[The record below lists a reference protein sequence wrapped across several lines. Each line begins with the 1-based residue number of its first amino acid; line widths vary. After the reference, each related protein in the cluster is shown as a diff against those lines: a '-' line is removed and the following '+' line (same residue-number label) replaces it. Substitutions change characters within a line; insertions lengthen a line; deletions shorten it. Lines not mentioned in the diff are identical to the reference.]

1 MRYLN
6 LLVVIFLFCC
16 SKKTEKNSLYYFS
29 NLQFTL
35 DTINIDSGNEIIYL
49 NNNLFGS
56 DVTNYKKYLYNF
68 NWTDHSLEK
77 INLDD
82 FRLEEKIQFEK
93 EGPNG
98 TGQFLGRIT
107 LLGEKQFTVE
117 NINRVELFSLDGKK
131 LKIIPL
137 DKFLIEPGINEH
149 VLSSPIL
156 DEETYRL
163 YVLTDRIE
171 SNNYTFGIFNLQNNE
186 ALRMPLK
193 SLENPNSYTFTLRMG
208 KATIIVYPK
217 IGIEKFGTKVV
228 ISNQINSS
236 FTILETSID
245 SLYSKTY
252 KSHLTADSKKSNYK
266 TEHESV
272 EGMEE
277 EYARF
282 LQDINFIPPFWDEK
296 NELFYRF
303 SYYEIESQDINDEDV
318 KIKVYLTIFDN
329 DLNFLGEFYV
339 PQLKT
344 IRGDIS
350 FREFP
355 KHFAKDGKIW
365 IYENINDE
373 LAFVRLS
380 IHKEIPN
387 K

>member
-1 MRYLN
+1 MRYLY
-6 LLVVIFLFCC
+6 LGIILFLVSC
-16 SKKTEKNSLYYFS
+16 SQKSEDLKWGYFADA
-29 NLQFTL
+29 QFSI
-35 DTINIDSGNEIIYL
+35 DTVMIDPGDEIIFIQQD
-49 NNNLFGS
+49 LFGS
-56 DVTNYKKYLYNF
+56 DLSPNGKFLYNF
-68 NWTDHSLEK
+68 NWNDHTLEK

-82 FRLEEKIQFEK
+82 LRLDEKIQFEK

-98 TGQFLGRIT
+98 TGQFFGRIT

-131 LKIIPL
+131 LKTIPL

-156 DEETYRL
+156 VEEAYRL

-171 SNNYTFGIFNLQNNE
+171 GNNYTLGIFNLQNND

-193 SLENPNSYTFTLRMG
+193 SLENPNSYIFTLRMG
-208 KATIIVYPK
+208 NASIIVNPK
-217 IGIEKFGTKVV
+217 IRIEKFGTKMVL
-228 ISNQINSS
+228 SNQINNS
-236 FTILETSID
+236 FTIIETSID
-245 SLYSKTY
+245 SLYSKSY
-252 KSHLTADSKKSNYK
+252 KSHLTADSKINNYII
-266 TEHESV
+266 EHETV
-272 EGMEE
+272 ESMEE
-277 EYARF
+277 EYAKF

-303 SYYEIESQDINDEDV
+303 SYHEMESQDNKDEDV
-318 KIKVYLTIFDN
+318 KIKVYLSVFDK
-329 DLNFLGEFYV
+329 DLNFLGESYV

-380 IHKEIPN
+380 IHKDISN

>member
-1 MRYLN
+1 
-6 LLVVIFLFCC
+6 
-16 SKKTEKNSLYYFS
+16 
-29 NLQFTL
+29 
-35 DTINIDSGNEIIYL
+35 
-49 NNNLFGS
+49 
-56 DVTNYKKYLYNF
+56 
-68 NWTDHSLEK
+68 
-77 INLDD
+77 LDD
-82 FRLEEKIQFEK
+82 LRLEEKIQFEK

-98 TGQFLGRIT
+98 TGQFFGRIT

-131 LKIIPL
+131 LKTMLL

-156 DEETYRL
+156 VEEAYRL

-171 SNNYTFGIFNLQNNE
+171 GNNYTLGIFNLQNND

-193 SLENPNSYTFTLRMG
+193 SLENPNSYIFTLRMG
-208 KATIIVYPK
+208 KASIIVSPK
-217 IGIEKFGTKVV
+217 IGIEKFGTKMVL
-228 ISNQINSS
+228 SNQINNS
-236 FTILETSID
+236 FTIIETSID
-245 SLYSKTY
+245 SLYSKSY
-252 KSHLTADSKKSNYK
+252 KSHLTADSKINNYII
-266 TEHESV
+266 EHETV
-272 EGMEE
+272 ESMEE
-277 EYARF
+277 EYAKF

-303 SYYEIESQDINDEDV
+303 SYHEMESQDNKDEDV
-318 KIKVYLTIFDN
+318 KIKVYLSVFDN
-329 DLNFLGEFYV
+329 DLNFLGESYV

-365 IYENINDE
+365 IYQNINDE

>member
-6 LLVVIFLFCC
+6 LLVVVFLFCC
-16 SKKTEKNSLYYFS
+16 SEKKEKDSFYYFS

-35 DTINIDSGNEIIYL
+35 DTINIDSDNEIIYL

-56 DVTNYKKYLYNF
+56 DVTSNKKYFYNF
-68 NWTDHSLEK
+68 NWNDHSLEK

-82 FRLEEKIQFEK
+82 LRLEEKIQFEK

-107 LLGEKQFTVE
+107 LHGEKQFTVE
-117 NINRVELFSLDGKK
+117 NINRVELFFLGGKK
-131 LKIIPL
+131 LKTIPL

-156 DEETYRL
+156 DEEAYRL
-163 YVLTDRIE
+163 YVLTDRIDR
-171 SNNYTFGIFNLQNNE
+171 NNYTLGIFNLQNNE
-186 ALRMPLK
+186 ALRMPLN
-193 SLENPNSYTFTLRMG
+193 SLENPNSYIFTLKMG
-208 KATIIVYPK
+208 NASIIVNPK
-217 IGIEKFGTKVV
+217 IRIEKFGTKMV

-236 FTILETSID
+236 FAILETSID

-277 EYARF
+277 EYAKF
-282 LQDINFIPPFWDEK
+282 LQDINFLPPFWDEK

-303 SYYEIESQDINDEDV
+303 SYQEMEPQDNKDEDV

-329 DLNFLGEFYV
+329 DLNLLGESYV

-344 IRGDIS
+344 IKGDIS
-350 FREFP
+350 YREFP

-380 IHKEIPN
+380 IHKETPN